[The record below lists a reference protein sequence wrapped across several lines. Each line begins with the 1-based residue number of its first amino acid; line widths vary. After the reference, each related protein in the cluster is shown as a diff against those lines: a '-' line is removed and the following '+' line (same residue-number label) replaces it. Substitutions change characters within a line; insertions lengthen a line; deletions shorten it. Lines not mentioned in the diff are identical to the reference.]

1 MQLTKKRLK
10 AVKRLTMLLKEKL
23 AMQRSESL

>member
-10 AVKRLTMLLKEKL
+10 AVKILTMLLKKKL
-23 AMQRSESL
+23 ATQRSKSL